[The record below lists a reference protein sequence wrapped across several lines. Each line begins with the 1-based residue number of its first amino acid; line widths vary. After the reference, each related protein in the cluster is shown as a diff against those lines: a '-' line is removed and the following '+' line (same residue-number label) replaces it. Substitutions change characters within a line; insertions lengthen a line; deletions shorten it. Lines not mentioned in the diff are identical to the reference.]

1 MGFSQ
6 QGRPRHRWKR
16 RTTMSVHAAPIRAKF
31 WTPGVLVLAF
41 LMAAGAA
48 AVLARFI
55 GGIGYV
61 SNLSTARPWGIW
73 IGVDVASGVALAAG
87 GFTTAF
93 LAHILGRHYY
103 EPVARPALLTA
114 MLGYTFVVLG
124 LIVDIGRSWAI
135 WKPMVYWNFHSVLF
149 EVAMCVM
156 FYLNVLYIEF
166 IPIVVER
173 FKGRVNLPGALSA
186 SQRGGG
192 NPARPGRHDPFQV
205 DVAFHHRRGG
215 AFLHAPVE
223 PGFADADCA
232 DQAAPLWYTPIL
244 PLLFLT
250 SAIAVGYP
258 MVVFETTLATSSLKL
273 DPEMHVLSPLTRITI
288 FLLGTYLALKL
299 GDMVIRETYA
309 YLLDGTAQTNSFLVE
324 MIFGVIVPWIMLL
337 SPAVRRSRRGLFIAA
352 TLIVGGVLLNRINV
366 FVVGYRPPVSE
377 NYYFLSVTEI
387 LITVGFIAGL
397 MFLYRFLVTYLP
409 VLNRPGQE
417 VSA

>member
-1 MGFSQ
+1 
-6 QGRPRHRWKR
+6 
-16 RTTMSVHAAPIRAKF
+16 MSVHAVPIREKF
-31 WTPGVLVLAF
+31 WTPGMLVLAF
-41 LMAAGAA
+41 LMATGAA
-48 AVLARFI
+48 AILARFI

-173 FKGRVNLPGALSA
+173 FKGRVKLPAPLASLNGVAETLLSLA
-186 SQRGGG
+186 DTILSRLMWLFIIAGVVLSCMHQSSLGSLMLIA
-192 NPARPGRHDPFQV
+192 PTK
-205 DVAFHHRRGG
+205 
-215 AFLHAPVE
+215 LH
-223 PGFADADCA
+223 
-232 DQAAPLWYTPIL
+232 PLWYTPIL

-258 MVVFETTLATSSLKL
+258 MVVFETTLATTSLKL
-273 DPEMHVLSPLTRITI
+273 DPEMQVLSPLTRITI

-299 GDMVIRETYA
+299 GDMVIRETYV

-337 SPAVRRSRRGLFIAA
+337 SPSVRHSRRWLFTAC
-352 TLIVGGVLLNRINV
+352 TLIVGGVLLNRVNV

-377 NYYFLSVTEI
+377 NYYFPSITEI

>member
-1 MGFSQ
+1 
-6 QGRPRHRWKR
+6 
-16 RTTMSVHAAPIRAKF
+16 
-31 WTPGVLVLAF
+31 
-41 LMAAGAA
+41 
-48 AVLARFI
+48 
-55 GGIGYV
+55 V

-173 FKGRVNLPGALSA
+173 FKGRVNLPGPLALLN
-186 SQRGGG
+186 G
-192 NPARPGRHDPFQV
+192 
-205 DVAFHHRRGG
+205 VAETLLRLADTVLSKLMWLFIIAGVVLSCMHQSSLGSLMLI
-215 AFLHAPVE
+215 APTKLH
-223 PGFADADCA
+223 
-232 DQAAPLWYTPIL
+232 PLWYTPIL

-258 MVVFETTLATSSLKL
+258 MVVFETTLATTSLKL
-273 DPEMHVLSPLTRITI
+273 DPEMEVLSPLTRITI
-288 FLLGTYLALKL
+288 FLLGTYLALKI
-299 GDMVIRETYA
+299 GDMVIRETYI
-309 YLLDGTAQTNSFLVE
+309 YLLDGTAQTNSFMVE
-324 MIFGVIVPWIMLL
+324 MIFGVIAPWVMLL
-337 SPAVRRSRRGLFIAA
+337 SPAVRRSRRWLFTAC

-377 NYYFLSVTEI
+377 NYYFPSITEI

-397 MFLYRFLVTYLP
+397 MFLYRVLVTYLP

>member
-1 MGFSQ
+1 
-6 QGRPRHRWKR
+6 
-16 RTTMSVHAAPIRAKF
+16 MSAHAAPMRAKF
-31 WTPGVLVLAF
+31 WSPGVLVLAI

-173 FKGRVNLPGALSA
+173 FKGRVNLPGLLSA
-186 SQRGGG
+186 LNG
-192 NPARPGRHDPFQV
+192 
-205 DVAFHHRRGG
+205 VAETLLSLADTLLSKLMWLFIIAGVVLSCMHQSSLGS
-215 AFLHAPVE
+215 LMLIAPTKVH
-223 PGFADADCA
+223 
-232 DQAAPLWYTPIL
+232 PLWYTPIL

-250 SAIAVGYP
+250 SAVAVGYP
-258 MVVFETTLATSSLKL
+258 MVVFETTLATTSLKL
-273 DPEMHVLSPLTRITI
+273 DPEMQVLSPLTRITI
-288 FLLGTYLALKL
+288 FLLGSYLALKI
-299 GDMVIRETYA
+299 GDMVIRGTYV

-324 MIFGVIVPWIMLL
+324 MIFGVIVPWVLLL
-337 SPAVRRSRRGLFIAA
+337 SPAVRRSRRWLFTAC
-352 TLIVGGVLLNRINV
+352 TLIVGGVLLNRVNV

-377 NYYFLSVTEI
+377 NYYFPSITEI

>member
-1 MGFSQ
+1 
-6 QGRPRHRWKR
+6 
-16 RTTMSVHAAPIRAKF
+16 MSGHAAPIRAKF
-31 WTPGVLVLAF
+31 WTPGVIVLAVF
-41 LMAAGAA
+41 MFAGAA

-156 FYLNVLYIEF
+156 FYVNVLYIEF

-173 FKGRVNLPGALSA
+173 FKGRVTLPGPLSA
-186 SQRGGG
+186 LNGLAETLLGLADTILSKWMWFFIIAGVVLSCMHQSSLGSLMLIA
-192 NPARPGRHDPFQV
+192 PTK
-205 DVAFHHRRGG
+205 
-215 AFLHAPVE
+215 LH
-223 PGFADADCA
+223 
-232 DQAAPLWYTPIL
+232 PLWYTPIL
-244 PLLFLT
+244 PLLFLS
-250 SAIAVGYP
+250 SAIAIGYP
-258 MVVFETTLATSSLKL
+258 MVVFETTLATTSLKL
-273 DPEMHVLSPLTRITI
+273 DPEMQILSPLTRITI
-288 FLLGTYLALKL
+288 FLLGTYLALKI
-299 GDMVIRETYA
+299 GDMVIRETYV

-324 MIFGVIVPWIMLL
+324 MIFGVIVPWVMLL
-337 SPAVRRSRRGLFIAA
+337 SPAVRRSRSWLFSAC

-377 NYYFLSVTEI
+377 NYYFPSVTEI

-397 MFLYRFLVTYLP
+397 MFLYRFFITYLP

>member
-1 MGFSQ
+1 
-6 QGRPRHRWKR
+6 
-16 RTTMSVHAAPIRAKF
+16 MSAHAVPIRAKF
-31 WTPGVLVLAF
+31 WTPGVLVLTF

-93 LAHILGRHYY
+93 LAHILGRRYY

-135 WKPMVYWNFHSVLF
+135 WKPMIHWNFHSVLF

-156 FYLNVLYIEF
+156 FYLNVLYVEF

-173 FKGRVNLPGALSA
+173 YKGRVSLPGPLSA
-186 SQRGGG
+186 LNG
-192 NPARPGRHDPFQV
+192 V
-205 DVAFHHRRGG
+205 LE
-215 AFLHAPVE
+215 FLLGLAGTILSKLMWLFIIAGVVLSCMHQSSLGSLMLIAPTKLH
-223 PGFADADCA
+223 
-232 DQAAPLWYTPIL
+232 PLWYTPIL
-244 PLLFLT
+244 PLLFLS

-258 MVVFETTLATSSLKL
+258 MVVFETTLATTSLKL
-273 DPEMHVLSPLTRITI
+273 DPEMRVLSPLTRITI
-288 FLLGTYLALKL
+288 FLLGAYLALKL
-299 GDMVIRETYA
+299 GDMVIRGTYVH
-309 YLLDGTAQTNSFLVE
+309 LLEGTAQTNAFLVE
-324 MIFGVIVPWIMLL
+324 MILGVIVPWVMLL
-337 SPAVRRSRRGLFIAA
+337 SPAVRRSRRWLFVAC
-352 TLIVGGVLLNRINV
+352 TLIVGGVLLNRVNV

-377 NYYFLSVTEI
+377 NYYFPSVTEI